1 MCNLRTV
8 FRATALMLALAPTG
22 GAWAGDGFPD
32 DPLYLFATCTG
43 RLSAL
48 MEHQW
53 IVDGPASDRTRQD
66 RDAMLTLVE
75 AAMRESQA
83 VQVMAWRI
91 EAKAAHSA
99 LLAQSRSPDPAL
111 ALRADRQAA
120 VLMQGCSAIMS

>member
-1 MCNLRTV
+1 MCSLRTIL
-8 FRATALMLALAPTG
+8 RATALMLALAPTG
-22 GAWAGDGFPD
+22 GAWAGDGLSD

-66 RDAMLTLVE
+66 RDAMLSLVE
-75 AAMRESQA
+75 AAMREGEA

-91 EAKAAHSA
+91 EAKAAHAA
-99 LLAQSRSPDPAL
+99 LLAQSRSPDA
-111 ALRADRQAA
+111 AQAKRAERQAG

>member
-1 MCNLRTV
+1 MCSLRT
-8 FRATALMLALAPTG
+8 FLRATALMLSLAPSG
-22 GAWAGDGFPD
+22 AAWAGDGLPD

-66 RDAMLTLVE
+66 RDVMLSLVD
-75 AAMRESQA
+75 ATMRHGAE

-91 EAKAAHSA
+91 EAKVAHAA
-99 LLAQSRSPDPAL
+99 LLAQARSPDA
-111 ALRADRQAA
+111 AKAKRAERRAGL
-120 VLMQGCSAIMS
+120 LMRDCSAITS